1 MQEPFRLNGK
11 ALFFKTLKLQFMK
24 RIILWL
30 FLVLPAL
37 SGCSDKPDPEP
48 TGEGKIIVLMY
59 HRITEERP
67 QIFMKEVQQTL
78 KMTLNI

>member
-48 TGEGKIIVLMY
+48 TGDRKSV
-59 HRITEERP
+59 
-67 QIFMKEVQQTL
+67 V
-78 KMTLNI
+78 